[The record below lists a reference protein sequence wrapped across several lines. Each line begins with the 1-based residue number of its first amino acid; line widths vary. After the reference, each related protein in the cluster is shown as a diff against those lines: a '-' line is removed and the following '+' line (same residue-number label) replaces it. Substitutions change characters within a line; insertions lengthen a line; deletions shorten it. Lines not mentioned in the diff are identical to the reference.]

1 MHLPHVIE
9 PNTHIPDRSARRNL
23 TADGHTSDA
32 WHLATPEGR
41 SIRGTAQPLRGLGW
55 ISTQLSARDVAS
67 DTLDHVLDSLD
78 SRYPDIRWFIQ
89 TPTPAEPR

>member
-9 PNTHIPDRSARRNL
+9 PNTHIPDRTTGRDLAVEGLPIES
-23 TADGHTSDA
+23 

-78 SRYPDIRWFIQ
+78 TRYPEMRWFIQ
-89 TPTPAEPR
+89 TPGPAETR